1 MYNYRSEL
9 HGTGSRSE
17 INW

>member
-1 MYNYRSEL
+1 MYNYRFES

-17 INW
+17 CNW